1 MTIASNTITSM
12 TGFARASGSH
22 DGQAFAWE
30 LKSVNGK
37 ALDLRLRLP
46 TGFDHL
52 EIQVRQALA
61 QVLKRGNVQVN
72 LSLTET
78 GGATKLTINR
88 DVLQTYVALAK
99 DLQKQ
104 VGGPD
109 VSVEALL
116 SMKGVVEMAATTTD
130 ETVLAARDKAILKSL
145 DEAIV
150 ALAAARLAE
159 GAKLSAIIAAQL
171 DQIAELH
178 KRATAN
184 PSRKADAIKARLREQ
199 VASLLEAGMMDEQ
212 RLAQEAAIPC
222 RRASRAR
229 SVPRPPCRLR
239 PRARCRTPSPRWRH
253 FAACAGPAPA
263 GGRPATARDLRST
276 MGHPRCRLLANWTT
290 RLRRISG
297 RRPK

>member
-1 MTIASNTITSM
+1 MTITSHTITSM
-12 TGFARASGSH
+12 TGFSRASGSH

-52 EIQVRQALA
+52 EIPTRQALA
-61 QVLKRGNVQVN
+61 QVLKRGNVQVS

-109 VSVEALL
+109 VTAEALL
-116 SMKGVVEMAATTTD
+116 SMKGVVEMAATETD
-130 ETVLAARDKAILKSL
+130 ETALAARDKAILKSL

-150 ALAAARLAE
+150 ALATARLAE

-178 KRATAN
+178 KHATAN

-212 RLAQEAAIPC
+212 RLAQEAAIL
-222 RRASRAR
+222 ATKADIQEELD
-229 SVPRPPCRLR
+229 RLGVHI
-239 PRARCRTPSPRWRH
+239 S
-253 FAACAGPAPA
+253 AAKLLLTSKEPVGRKFDFLAQEFNREANTLCSKANDAGLTQI
-263 GGRPATARDLRST
+263 GLDLKTVIDQMREQVQ
-276 MGHPRCRLLANWTT
+276 N
-290 RLRRISG
+290 IE
-297 RRPK
+297 

>member
-1 MTIASNTITSM
+1 M
-12 TGFARASGSH
+12 TGFARASSSH

-52 EIQVRQALA
+52 DIPARQALA

-212 RLAQEAAIPC
+212 RLTQEAAIL
-222 RRASRAR
+222 ATKADIQEELD
-229 SVPRPPCRLR
+229 RLG
-239 PRARCRTPSPRWRH
+239 AHIS
-253 FAACAGPAPA
+253 AAKLLLTSKEPVGRKFDFLAQEFNREANTLCSKANDAGLTQI
-263 GGRPATARDLRST
+263 GLDLKTVIDQMREQVQ
-276 MGHPRCRLLANWTT
+276 N
-290 RLRRISG
+290 IE
-297 RRPK
+297 

>member
-1 MTIASNTITSM
+1 MTIASHTITSM

-52 EIQVRQALA
+52 EIQARQALA

-109 VSVEALL
+109 VSAEALL
-116 SMKGVVEMAATTTD
+116 SMKGVVEMVATTTD

-212 RLAQEAAIPC
+212 RLAQEAAIL
-222 RRASRAR
+222 ATKADIQEELD
-229 SVPRPPCRLR
+229 RLG
-239 PRARCRTPSPRWRH
+239 AHIS
-253 FAACAGPAPA
+253 AAKLLLTSKEPVGRKFDFLAQEFNREANTLCSKANDAGLTQI
-263 GGRPATARDLRST
+263 GLDLKTVIDQMREQVQ
-276 MGHPRCRLLANWTT
+276 N
-290 RLRRISG
+290 IE
-297 RRPK
+297 

>member
-1 MTIASNTITSM
+1 MTIATNTITSM
-12 TGFARASGSH
+12 TGFARASSSH

-52 EIQVRQALA
+52 EIQARHALA

-130 ETVLAARDKAILKSL
+130 ETVLAVRDKAILKSL

-184 PSRKADAIKARLREQ
+184 PSRKSDAIKARLREQ

-212 RLAQEAAIPC
+212 RLAQEAAIL
-222 RRASRAR
+222 ATKADIQEELD
-229 SVPRPPCRLR
+229 RLGVHI
-239 PRARCRTPSPRWRH
+239 S
-253 FAACAGPAPA
+253 AAKLLLTSKEPVGRKFDFLAQEFNREANTLCSKANDAGLTQI
-263 GGRPATARDLRST
+263 GLDLKTVIDQMREQVQ
-276 MGHPRCRLLANWTT
+276 N
-290 RLRRISG
+290 IE
-297 RRPK
+297 

>member
-1 MTIASNTITSM
+1 MTVASQTITSM

-52 EIQVRQALA
+52 EIPARQALA
-61 QVLKRGNVQVN
+61 HVLKRGNVQVN

-78 GGATKLTINR
+78 GGATKLSINR

-99 DLQKQ
+99 DLQRQ

-109 VSVEALL
+109 VSAEALL

-145 DEAIV
+145 DEAIA
-150 ALAAARLAE
+150 ALASARQAE
-159 GAKLSAIIAAQL
+159 GAKLSSIIKAQL

-199 VASLLEAGMMDEQ
+199 VSSLLEAGMMDEQ
-212 RLAQEAAIPC
+212 RLAQEAAILATKADIQEELD
-222 RRASRAR
+222 RLGVHISAAKLLLTSREPVGRKFDFLAQEFNR
-229 SVPRPPCRLR
+229 EANTLCSK
-239 PRARCRTPSPRWRH
+239 AND
-253 FAACAGPAPA
+253 AGLTQI
-263 GGRPATARDLRST
+263 GLDLKTVIDQMREQVQ
-276 MGHPRCRLLANWTT
+276 N
-290 RLRRISG
+290 IE
-297 RRPK
+297 

>member
-1 MTIASNTITSM
+1 MTIASNMITSM

-22 DGQAFAWE
+22 DGQTFAWE

-52 EIQVRQALA
+52 EIQARQALA

-212 RLAQEAAIPC
+212 RLAQEAAIL
-222 RRASRAR
+222 ATKADIQEELD
-229 SVPRPPCRLR
+229 RLGVHI
-239 PRARCRTPSPRWRH
+239 S
-253 FAACAGPAPA
+253 AAKLLLTSKEPVGRKFDFLAQEFNREANTLCSKANDAGLTQI
-263 GGRPATARDLRST
+263 GLDLKTVIDQMREQVQ
-276 MGHPRCRLLANWTT
+276 N
-290 RLRRISG
+290 IE
-297 RRPK
+297 

>member
-1 MTIASNTITSM
+1 M
-12 TGFARASGSH
+12 TGFARASSSH

-52 EIQVRQALA
+52 DIPARQALA

-88 DVLQTYVALAK
+88 DVLQNYVALAK

-109 VSVEALL
+109 VSAEALL

-171 DQIAELH
+171 DLIAELH

-212 RLAQEAAIPC
+212 RLAQEAAIL
-222 RRASRAR
+222 ATKADIQEELD
-229 SVPRPPCRLR
+229 RLGVHI
-239 PRARCRTPSPRWRH
+239 S
-253 FAACAGPAPA
+253 AAKLLLTSKEPVGRKFDFLAQEFNREANTLCSKANDAGLTQI
-263 GGRPATARDLRST
+263 GLDLKTVIDQMREQVQ
-276 MGHPRCRLLANWTT
+276 N
-290 RLRRISG
+290 IE
-297 RRPK
+297 

>member
-1 MTIASNTITSM
+1 MTIASHTITSM

-22 DGQAFAWE
+22 DGQAYAWE

-52 EIQVRQALA
+52 EIQARQALA

-116 SMKGVVEMAATTTD
+116 SMKGVVEMVATTTD
-130 ETVLAARDKAILKSL
+130 ETVLAAHDKAILKSL

-184 PSRKADAIKARLREQ
+184 PSRKAGAIKARLREQ
-199 VASLLEAGMMDEQ
+199 VVSLLEAGMMDEQ
-212 RLAQEAAIPC
+212 RLAQEAAIL
-222 RRASRAR
+222 ATKADIQEELD
-229 SVPRPPCRLR
+229 RLG
-239 PRARCRTPSPRWRH
+239 AHIS
-253 FAACAGPAPA
+253 AAKLLLTSKEPVGRKFDFLAQEFNREANTLCSKANDAGLTQI
-263 GGRPATARDLRST
+263 GLDLKTVIDQMREQVQ
-276 MGHPRCRLLANWTT
+276 N
-290 RLRRISG
+290 IE
-297 RRPK
+297 

>member
-52 EIQVRQALA
+52 DIPARQALA

-109 VSVEALL
+109 VSAEALL
-116 SMKGVVEMAATTTD
+116 SMKGVVEMAATETD
-130 ETVLAARDKAILKSL
+130 ETALAARDKAILKSL

-212 RLAQEAAIPC
+212 RLAQEAAIL
-222 RRASRAR
+222 ATKADIQEELD
-229 SVPRPPCRLR
+229 RLGVHI
-239 PRARCRTPSPRWRH
+239 S
-253 FAACAGPAPA
+253 AAKLLLTSKEPVGRKFDFLAQEFNREANTLCSKANDAGLTQI
-263 GGRPATARDLRST
+263 GLDLKTVIDQMREQVQ
-276 MGHPRCRLLANWTT
+276 N
-290 RLRRISG
+290 IE
-297 RRPK
+297 

>member
-1 MTIASNTITSM
+1 M
-12 TGFARASGSH
+12 TGFARASSSH
-22 DGQAFAWE
+22 DGQSFAWE

-52 EIQVRQALA
+52 DIPARQALA

-109 VSVEALL
+109 VSAEALL

-178 KRATAN
+178 KRATVN
-184 PSRKADAIKARLREQ
+184 PSRKAGAIKARLREQ
-199 VASLLEAGMMDEQ
+199 VVSLLEAGMMDEQ
-212 RLAQEAAIPC
+212 RLAQEAAIL
-222 RRASRAR
+222 ATKADIQEELD
-229 SVPRPPCRLR
+229 RLGVHI
-239 PRARCRTPSPRWRH
+239 S
-253 FAACAGPAPA
+253 AAKLLLTSKEPVGRKFDFLAQEFNREANTLCSKANDAGLTQI
-263 GGRPATARDLRST
+263 GLDLKTVIDQMREQVQ
-276 MGHPRCRLLANWTT
+276 N
-290 RLRRISG
+290 IE
-297 RRPK
+297 

>member
-1 MTIASNTITSM
+1 MTIASHTITSM

-22 DGQAFAWE
+22 DGQAYAWE

-52 EIQVRQALA
+52 EIQARQALA

-116 SMKGVVEMAATTTD
+116 SMKGVVEMVATTTD

-184 PSRKADAIKARLREQ
+184 PSRKAGAIKARLREQ
-199 VASLLEAGMMDEQ
+199 VVSLLEAGMMDEQ
-212 RLAQEAAIPC
+212 RLAQEAAIL
-222 RRASRAR
+222 ATKADIQEELD
-229 SVPRPPCRLR
+229 RLG
-239 PRARCRTPSPRWRH
+239 AHIS
-253 FAACAGPAPA
+253 AAKLLLTSKEPVGRKFDFLAQEFNREANTLCSKANDAGLTQI
-263 GGRPATARDLRST
+263 GLDLKTVIDQMREQVQ
-276 MGHPRCRLLANWTT
+276 N
-290 RLRRISG
+290 IE
-297 RRPK
+297 

>member
-1 MTIASNTITSM
+1 M

-52 EIQVRQALA
+52 EIQARQALA

-212 RLAQEAAIPC
+212 RLAQEAAIL
-222 RRASRAR
+222 ATKADIQEELD
-229 SVPRPPCRLR
+229 RLGVHI
-239 PRARCRTPSPRWRH
+239 S
-253 FAACAGPAPA
+253 AAKLLLTSKEPVGRKFDFLAQEFNREANTLCSKANDAGLTQI
-263 GGRPATARDLRST
+263 GLDLKTVIDQMREQVQ
-276 MGHPRCRLLANWTT
+276 N
-290 RLRRISG
+290 IE
-297 RRPK
+297 